1 MYVLVLPVSGR
12 GFVSQLAILQH
23 LCGSKFVPDLTLSSS
38 GGNVAAY
45 VVAAA
50 NWKWPAIERISREL
64 TQDLFARPWNSV
76 SSLALIVGYFEGNVY
91 NKGSGVYDFLSK
103 YFTSETIT
111 KYEIWTGTYNKSRQ
125 KARLFCN
132 RSKDDSIMDV
142 SCIDH
147 ELTQSME
154 PVFTKGNIQTI
165 AKAGIAS
172 ASIPAIV
179 PAEIIDSEPYIDGG
193 IAGASP
199 LTIMQEPILKYIK
212 DKDAPL
218 HIVYVNSVDLS
229 SPNLKPCHNVLDT
242 WRQAT
247 HDLVRSQTVIDRL
260 SGYELLRCQPGSM
273 HKEEFACN
281 YANMERVKEI
291 QSKIKYSMLEIYP
304 IERCDIDIVSFN
316 GEDVINAMRKAYS
329 KCRCRL
335 WWLAPTEWTSH
346 CQNESSNIP
355 DCSRCS
361 ICSGNIL
368 DSINNCSETDSINDQ
383 TIPAC
388 SRDICKLLKECKNCN
403 ISEPVIRV
411 P

>member
-1 MYVLVLPVSGR
+1 MYVLVLPVSGG

-23 LCGSKFVPDLTLSSS
+23 LCESKFVPDLTLSSS

-45 VVAAA
+45 VAAAA
-50 NWKWPAIERISREL
+50 NWKWPAIERISYEL
-64 TQDLFARPWNSV
+64 TNDLFACQWNSV
-76 SSLALIVGYFEGNVY
+76 SSLAFIMGYFEGNVY
-91 NKGSGVYDFLSK
+91 NRGIGVNDFLEK
-103 YFTSETIT
+103 YFTQETIT
-111 KYEIWTGTYNKSRQ
+111 KYEIWTGTYNKLKQ

-132 RSKDDSIMDV
+132 RSKEDSIMDV

-154 PVFTKGNIQTI
+154 PLFTRGNIQTI

-179 PAEIIDSEPYIDGG
+179 PAEIIDGEPYIDGG

-212 DKDAPL
+212 DKNTSL
-218 HIVYVNSVDLS
+218 HIIYVNSVDLS

-260 SGYELLRCQPGSM
+260 SGYELLRCQPGTM
-273 HKEEFACN
+273 HKEEFICN
-281 YANMERVKEI
+281 YENIERIKDI
-291 QSKIKYSMLEIYP
+291 QSKINYSMLEIYP
-304 IERCDIDIVSFN
+304 TERFDINIINFN
-316 GEDVINAMRKAYS
+316 GLDVINSIRNSYD
-329 KCRCRL
+329 KCKCRL
-335 WWLAPTEWTSH
+335 WWLAPLEWDSIPSSIDN
-346 CQNESSNIP
+346 CQQDSK
-355 DCSRCS
+355 CS
-361 ICSGNIL
+361 ICSGIIRDNPDSSIENIH
-368 DSINNCSETDSINDQ
+368 SCN
-383 TIPAC
+383 
-388 SRDICKLLKECKNCN
+388 RDVCKLLTECKNCN
-403 ISEPVIRV
+403 LLDSIIKV